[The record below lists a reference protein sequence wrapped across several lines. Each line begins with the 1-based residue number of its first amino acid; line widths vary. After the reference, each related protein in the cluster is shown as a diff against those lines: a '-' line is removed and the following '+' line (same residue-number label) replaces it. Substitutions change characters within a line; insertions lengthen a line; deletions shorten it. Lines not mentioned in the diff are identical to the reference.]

1 MIKTA
6 IFSVNIGIF
15 PCYNM
20 NIIIN
25 LHTSTIVGNLLIK
38 MVKMVNANRTT
49 GGIDVTPP

>member
-1 MIKTA
+1 MIKMA
-6 IFSVNIGIF
+6 IFSVNVSIF

-25 LHTSTIVGNLLIK
+25 LHTSAIVGNLLI
-38 MVKMVNANRTT
+38 KMVNANRTT